1 MKVIF
6 TKVVL
11 LVGLF
16 SGACTLFAQQRATSD
31 DKYNRLEVM
40 IPMRDGVKLFTVIY
54 TPKNQSEK
62 LPFLMLRTPYG
73 VKKYPSPE
81 KIGYIKDMAAD
92 GYIFVFQDIRGRY
105 LSEGKYEMS
114 RFSRDKSDP
123 KAIDESSDTYDTID
137 WLLKNIPDNNGKAGM
152 YGISYDGW
160 TTIIAESDPHPA
172 LKAVSEQATPSDM
185 FFNDDLHHNGAF
197 RLSYA
202 FEYAFMEEI
211 SKTDSLYQFGNYDT
225 YDWYL
230 KLGPLS
236 NINQKYVH
244 GVLPSWNDYTRH
256 PNYDAYW
263 KKQALTS
270 RLDSPRLAIQHVSGW
285 WDQEDMVGPQ
295 DAYRFLEKR
304 DTRNQNFI
312 VLGPWRHG
320 GWAGGDGTSLGNIKF
335 DDQPTAAY
343 FRKEI
348 QAKWFAW
355 YLKGKGDGKF
365 AEATSFQTGSNKWM
379 HYTAWPPKEAV
390 TKNIY
395 FHSNGKLSFVKPSKE
410 ETKAFDSYVS
420 DPAKPVPYR
429 ARPIE
434 ETYGPGSRWYFWLT
448 EDQRF
453 VDNRPD
459 VLTWQT
465 DTLTEDV
472 TITGNVAAKLFAAT
486 SGSDADWVVKLIDVY
501 PANYKKEPKM
511 SGYELMIVDD
521 VFRGRFRKSFSHPEP
536 ITPGKVEEYTIDL
549 HGADHVFKK
558 GHKIMV
564 QVQSTWFPIIDRN
577 PQKYVPNIFEA
588 KESDYQSAT
597 QQIYHSM
604 SFPSCIELPVV
615 Q

>member
-1 MKVIF
+1 MKTLL
-6 TKVVL
+6 TKITFAGIL
-11 LVGLF
+11 LLNTAIV
-16 SGACTLFAQQRATSD
+16 FAQKTSPD
-31 DKYNRLEVM
+31 DKYTRQEAM
-40 IPMRDGVKLFTVIY
+40 IPMRDGVKLHTVIF
-54 TPKNQSEK
+54 TPKNQTEK

-73 VKKYPSPE
+73 VNGYPSPE
-81 KIGYIKDMAAD
+81 KDGYIKDMAD
-92 GYIFVFQDIRGRY
+92 EGYIFVFQDIRGRY
-105 LSEGKYEMS
+105 LSGGKYAMM
-114 RFSRDKSDP
+114 RFSRDKSSP

-137 WLLKNIPDNNGKAGM
+137 WLLKNIPNNNGKVGM

-160 TTIIAESDPHPA
+160 TTIIAASDPHPA
-172 LKAVSEQATPSDM
+172 LVAVSEQATPSDM
-185 FFNDDLHHNGAF
+185 FMNDDLHHNGAF

-236 NINQKYVH
+236 NMNKKYVH
-244 GVLPSWNDYTRH
+244 SKLPSWNDFTTH

-263 KKQALTS
+263 KKQSLDS

-295 DAYRFLEKR
+295 DAYRALEKH
-304 DTRNQNFI
+304 DANHKNFI

-320 GWAGGDGTSLGNIKF
+320 GWAGGEGKSLGNIKF
-335 DDQPTAAY
+335 DDQATAAY

-348 QAKWFAW
+348 QAKWFGW
-355 YLKGKGDGKF
+355 YLKGEGDGKF
-365 AEATSFQTGSNKWM
+365 AEAISFQTGSNRWKN
-379 HYTAWPPKEAV
+379 YTAWPPKEAV

-395 FHSNGKLSFVKPSKE
+395 FRANGKLSFEKPGAAESK
-410 ETKAFDSYVS
+410 TFDSYVS
-420 DPAKPVPYR
+420 DPSKPVPYR

-459 VLTWQT
+459 VLSWQT
-465 DTLTEDV
+465 DTLTKDV
-472 TITGNVAAKLFAAT
+472 TITGNVAAKLYAAT

-501 PANYKKEPKM
+501 PQEYKKEPKM
-511 SGYELMIVDD
+511 SGYELMIADD
-521 VFRGRFRKSFSHPEP
+521 VFRGRFRKSFSNPEP
-536 ITPGKVEEYTIDL
+536 ITPGKVEAYTIDL

-577 PQKYVPNIFEA
+577 PQKFVPNIFEA
-588 KESDYQSAT
+588 KAGDYQAAT
-597 QQIYHSM
+597 QKIFHSVN
-604 SFPSCIELPVV
+604 FASCIELPMVE
-615 Q
+615 

>member
-1 MKVIF
+1 MKVLF
-6 TKVVL
+6 TRISFWAILMLSVYNL
-11 LVGLF
+11 
-16 SGACTLFAQQRATSD
+16 SAQQIKPD
-31 DKYNRLEVM
+31 DKYNRQEVM
-40 IPMRDGVKLFTVIY
+40 ITMRDGVKLHTVIF
-54 TPKNQSEK
+54 TPKEKIGK

-73 VKKYPSPE
+73 VNGYPSPE
-81 KIGYIKDMAAD
+81 KDGYIKDMAD
-92 GYIFVFQDIRGRY
+92 EGYIFVFQDIRGRY
-105 LSEGKYEMS
+105 LSEGKYAMM
-114 RFSRDKSDP
+114 RFSRNKKDP

-137 WLLKNIPDNNGKAGM
+137 WLLKNVPDNNGRAGM

-160 TTIIAESDPHPA
+160 TTIIAASDPHPA

-185 FFNDDLHHNGAF
+185 FMNDDLHHNGAF

-211 SKTDSLYQFGNYDT
+211 SKTDSLYQFGKYDT

-236 NINQKYVH
+236 NINKKYVH
-244 GVLPSWNDYTRH
+244 GKLPSWNDFTKH
-256 PNYDAYW
+256 PDYDAYW
-263 KKQALTS
+263 KEEALPS
-270 RLDSPRLAIQHVSGW
+270 RLDYPRLAIQHVSGW

-295 DAYRFLEKR
+295 DAYKALEKK
-304 DTRNQNFI
+304 DTSHRNFI

-320 GWAGGDGTSLGNIKF
+320 GWAGGEGKSLGNIKF
-335 DDQPTAAY
+335 DEQATSIY

-355 YLKGKGDGKF
+355 YLKDKGDGKF
-365 AEATSFQTGSNKWM
+365 AEAISFQTGSNKWKN
-379 HYTAWPPKEAV
+379 YTAWPPKEATV
-390 TKNIY
+390 KSIY
-395 FHSNGKLSFVKPSKE
+395 FHDNGKLSFDKPSGT
-410 ETKAFDSYVS
+410 ETKIADSYVS

-434 ETYGPGSRWYFWLT
+434 ETYGPGSRWYTWLT
-448 EDQRF
+448 DDQRF
-453 VDNRPD
+453 VDGRPD

-465 DTLTEDV
+465 DTLTNDV
-472 TITGNVAAKLFAAT
+472 TITGNVAARLYAAT

-501 PANYKKEPKM
+501 PENYKKEPKM
-511 SGYELMIVDD
+511 SGYELMIADD
-521 VFRGRFRKSFSHPEP
+521 VFRGRFRNSFSKPEP
-536 ITPGKVEEYTIDL
+536 ITPGKVELYTIDL

-588 KESDYQSAT
+588 KESDYQPAT
-597 QQIYHSM
+597 QKVFHSVKFA
-604 SFPSCIELPVV
+604 SSIELPVV

>member
-1 MKVIF
+1 MKTLI
-6 TKVVL
+6 TKITFAGIL
-11 LVGLF
+11 LLN
-16 SGACTLFAQQRATSD
+16 TTILFAQKTSPD
-31 DKYNRLEVM
+31 DKYNRQEVM
-40 IPMRDGVKLFTVIY
+40 ITMRDGIKLHTVIFA
-54 TPKNQSEK
+54 PKNQTKK

-73 VKKYPSPE
+73 VNGYPSPE
-81 KIGYIKDMAAD
+81 KDGYIKDMAD
-92 GYIFVFQDIRGRY
+92 EGYLFVFQDIRGRY
-105 LSEGKYEMS
+105 LSEGKYAMM
-114 RFSRDKSDP
+114 RFSRDKSNP

-137 WLLKNIPDNNGKAGM
+137 WLLKNIPNNNGKVGM

-160 TTIIAESDPHPA
+160 TTIIAASDPHPA
-172 LKAVSEQATPSDM
+172 LVAVSEQATPSDM
-185 FFNDDLHHNGAF
+185 FMNDDLHHNGAF

-236 NINQKYVH
+236 NMNKNYVH
-244 GVLPSWNDYTRH
+244 GKLPSWNDFTTH

-263 KKQALTS
+263 EKQSLDS

-295 DAYRFLEKR
+295 DAYRALEKH
-304 DTRNQNFI
+304 DANHKNFI

-320 GWAGGDGTSLGNIKF
+320 GWAGGDGKSLGNIKF
-335 DDQPTAAY
+335 DDQATASY

-355 YLKGKGDGKF
+355 YLKGEGDGKF
-365 AEATSFQTGSNKWM
+365 AEAISFQTGSNEWKN
-379 HYTAWPPKEAV
+379 YTAWPPKEAV
-390 TKNIY
+390 AKNIY
-395 FHSNGKLSFVKPSKE
+395 FHANGKLSFEKPGAAE
-410 ETKAFDSYVS
+410 AKAFDSYVS
-420 DPAKPVPYR
+420 DPSKPVPYR

-465 DTLTEDV
+465 DTLTKDV
-472 TITGNVAAKLFAAT
+472 TITGDVTAKLYAAT

-501 PANYKKEPKM
+501 PQEYKKEPKM
-511 SGYELMIVDD
+511 AGYELMIADD
-521 VFRGRFRKSFSHPEP
+521 VFRGRFRKSFSNPEP
-536 ITPGKVEEYTIDL
+536 ITPGKVEAYTIDL

-588 KESDYQSAT
+588 KGEDYQSAT
-597 QQIYHSM
+597 QKIFHSVN
-604 SFPSCIELPVV
+604 FASCIALPVV
-615 Q
+615 E

>member
-1 MKVIF
+1 MKAFF
-6 TKVVL
+6 TKTTFIAIFL
-11 LVGLF
+11 L
-16 SGACTLFAQQRATSD
+16 STANLFAQVKPD
-31 DKYNRLEVM
+31 DKYNRQEVM
-40 IPMRDGVKLFTVIY
+40 ITMRDGLKLHTVIF
-54 TPKNQSEK
+54 TPKNQTEK

-73 VKKYPSPE
+73 VDKYPSPE
-81 KIGYIKDMAAD
+81 KQTYVKDMAED
-92 GYIFVFQDIRGRY
+92 GYIFIFQDIRGRY
-105 LSEGKYEMS
+105 LSEGTFKMQ
-114 RFSRDKSDP
+114 RFSRNKSDA
-123 KAIDESSDTYDTID
+123 KSIDEASDTYDTID
-137 WLLKNIPDNNGKAGM
+137 WLLKNIPDNNGKAGI
-152 YGISYDGW
+152 YGVSYDGW
-160 TTIIAESDPHPA
+160 TAIIAGADPHPA

-185 FFNDDLHHNGAF
+185 FMNDDFHHNGAF
-197 RLSYA
+197 RLSYG
-202 FEYAFMEEI
+202 FEYSVLTEAA
-211 SKTDSLYQFGNYDT
+211 KTDSLYDFKQYDT

-236 NINQKYVH
+236 NINKKYAH
-244 GVLPSWNDYTRH
+244 GTLPTWNNFIAH
-256 PNYDAYW
+256 PNYDTFW
-263 KKQALTS
+263 QSQALPF
-270 RLDSPRLAIQHVSGW
+270 RLDHPRTAIQHVSGW

-295 DAYRFLEKR
+295 SAYKALEKH
-304 DTRNQNFI
+304 DVNNQNFI

-320 GWAGGDGTSLGNIKF
+320 GWAGGEGKSLGNIKF
-335 DDQPTAAY
+335 DDQATATY

-365 AEATSFQTGSNKWM
+365 AEAISFQTGSNTWKN
-379 HYTAWPPKEAV
+379 YTAWPPKEAV
-390 TKNIY
+390 EKNIY
-395 FHSNGKLSFVKPSKE
+395 FHADGKLSFKKPTDAEAKE
-410 ETKAFDSYVS
+410 FDSYVS
-420 DPAKPVPYR
+420 DPSKPVPYR
-429 ARPIE
+429 TRPVE
-434 ETYGPGSRWYFWLT
+434 ETYGPGSRWYTWLT

-465 DTLTEDV
+465 DTLTDDV
-472 TITGNVAAKLFAAT
+472 TITGDVIAKLYAAT

-501 PANYKKEPKM
+501 PKEYKKEPKM
-511 SGYELMIVDD
+511 AGYELMIADD
-521 VFRGRFRKSFSHPEP
+521 VFRGRFRKSFSKPEP

-597 QQIYHSM
+597 QKIYHSLKFA
-604 SFPSCIELPVV
+604 SSIVLPVM

>member
-1 MKVIF
+1 
-6 TKVVL
+6 
-11 LVGLF
+11 
-16 SGACTLFAQQRATSD
+16 
-31 DKYNRLEVM
+31 
-40 IPMRDGVKLFTVIY
+40 MRDGVKLHTVIF
-54 TPKNQSEK
+54 TPKEKIGK

-73 VKKYPSPE
+73 VNGYPSPE
-81 KIGYIKDMAAD
+81 KDGYIKDMAD
-92 GYIFVFQDIRGRY
+92 EGYIFVFQDIRGRY
-105 LSEGKYEMS
+105 LSEGKYAMM
-114 RFSRDKSDP
+114 RFSRNKKDP

-137 WLLKNIPDNNGKAGM
+137 WLLKNVPDNNGRAGM

-160 TTIIAESDPHPA
+160 TTIIAASDPHPA

-185 FFNDDLHHNGAF
+185 FMNDDLHHNGAF

-211 SKTDSLYQFGNYDT
+211 SKTDSLYQFGKYDT

-236 NINQKYVH
+236 NINKKYVH
-244 GVLPSWNDYTRH
+244 GKLPSWNDFTKH
-256 PNYDAYW
+256 PDYDAYW
-263 KKQALTS
+263 KEEALPS
-270 RLDSPRLAIQHVSGW
+270 RLDYPRLAIQHVSGW

-295 DAYRFLEKR
+295 DAYKALEKK
-304 DTRNQNFI
+304 DTSHRNFI

-320 GWAGGDGTSLGNIKF
+320 GWAGGEGKSLGNIKF
-335 DDQPTAAY
+335 DEQATSIY

-355 YLKGKGDGKF
+355 YLKDKGDGKF
-365 AEATSFQTGSNKWM
+365 AEAISFQTGSNKWKN
-379 HYTAWPPKEAV
+379 YTAWPPKEATV
-390 TKNIY
+390 KSIY
-395 FHSNGKLSFVKPSKE
+395 FHDNGKLSFDKPSGT
-410 ETKAFDSYVS
+410 ETKIADSYVS

-434 ETYGPGSRWYFWLT
+434 ETYGPGSRWYTWLT
-448 EDQRF
+448 DDQRF
-453 VDNRPD
+453 VDGRPD

-465 DTLTEDV
+465 DTLTNDV
-472 TITGNVAAKLFAAT
+472 TITGNVAARLYAAT

-501 PANYKKEPKM
+501 PENYKKEPKM
-511 SGYELMIVDD
+511 SGYELMIADD
-521 VFRGRFRKSFSHPEP
+521 VFRGRFRNSFSKPEP
-536 ITPGKVEEYTIDL
+536 ITPGKVELYTIDL

-588 KESDYQSAT
+588 KESDYQPAT
-597 QQIYHSM
+597 QKVFHSVKFA
-604 SFPSCIELPVV
+604 SSIELPVV